1 MKDQK
6 YLATWM
12 VGIAAGVAIVLFSI
26 GIYQLLNSKQPACHC
41 HYRTTDDRFRTGYTK
56 ANKPCEPQPNGH
68 VKIGDTVYT
77 NITEYR
83 PECP

>member
-1 MKDQK
+1 MKHETINRI
-6 YLATWM
+6 LFT
-12 VGIAAGVAIVLFSI
+12 AALLVVALGWGFVFGEWYREYSHTD
-26 GIYQLLNSKQPACHC
+26 PCHC

-83 PECP
+83 CE